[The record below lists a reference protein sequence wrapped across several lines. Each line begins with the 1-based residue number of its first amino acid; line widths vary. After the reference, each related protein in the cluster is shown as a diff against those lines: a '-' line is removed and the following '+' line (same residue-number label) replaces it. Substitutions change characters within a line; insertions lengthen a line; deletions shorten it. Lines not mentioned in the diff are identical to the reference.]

1 MSEVVMHRV
10 DDRLIHGQ
18 VIVGWV
24 GLRNANAI
32 WIVDDFVAKNSM
44 MLNIFKFAAPPGIKL
59 IAMTV
64 DEASERL
71 KKLDEGN
78 DRILL
83 IAKVPQTLVRL
94 KEMGYMADDVNLEPW
109 LTNQFCASRSQT
121 ELTPEEAEAAELLYQ
136 AGAHVWILL
145 VPHGGQKL
153 LSGKTPGRNSAIPSF
168 LSLFSKKLFLGQL
181 QDKPID
187 PGLA

>member
-71 KKLDEGN
+71 KKLDDGN

-83 IAKVPQTLVRL
+83 IAKIPQTLVRL
-94 KEMGYMADDVNLEPW
+94 KEKGYMANDVNFGAMAHKP
-109 LTNQFCASRSQT
+109 NSVQVGSQT

-145 VPHGGQKL
+145 VPHGGQK
-153 LSGKTPGRNSAIPSF
+153 TVEWEDAR
-168 LSLFSKKLFLGQL
+168 KKFGY
-181 QDKPID
+181 
-187 PGLA
+187 A

>member
-24 GLRNANAI
+24 GLRNANTI

-71 KKLDEGN
+71 KNLDEGN

-94 KEMGYMADDVNLEPW
+94 KEMGYMADDVNFGAMAHKPD
-109 LTNQFCASRSQT
+109 SVKVGSQT

-145 VPHGGQKL
+145 VPHGGQK
-153 LSGKTPGRNSAIPSF
+153 NC
-168 LSLFSKKLFLGQL
+168 
-181 QDKPID
+181 
-187 PGLA
+187 

>member
-24 GLRNANAI
+24 GLRNVSAI
-32 WIVDDFVAKNSM
+32 WIVDDFVATNTM

-59 IAMTV
+59 IAMTI

-71 KKLDEGN
+71 KKLDEGK

-94 KEMGYMADDVNLEPW
+94 MEMGYMPDDVNFGAMAHKP
-109 LTNQFCASRSQT
+109 NSVKVGSQT
-121 ELTPEEAEAAELLYQ
+121 ELTQEEAEAAEKLYQ

-145 VPHGGQKL
+145 VPHGGQK
-153 LSGKTPGRNSAIPSF
+153 TVEWEDAR
-168 LSLFSKKLFLGQL
+168 KKFNF
-181 QDKPID
+181 
-187 PGLA
+187 A